1 MSSRAEQTRG
11 QHRRET
17 EDKEQTSP
25 RRPSNRVKT
34 STSGV
39 SAGRGDPSL
48 CLLHPSMGSS
58 QSSDKFHCNR
68 YLNGQGPPSLVQQAT
83 GEVNGMRRALNGCQP
98 EGQVTWVVLHRDLPG
113 FPDDNTLQMNYIFPD
128 GIQTEK
134 HPHPGQPYAG
144 LRLCAYLPDNR
155 EGRKVLKLLDKA
167 FDQHLLFC
175 VATNKDGEDMVT
187 TASIPLK
194 TQADG
199 GNRVDGYPDP
209 DYLKI
214 VRKLLKDKGI
224 E

>member
-1 MSSRAEQTRG
+1 
-11 QHRRET
+11 
-17 EDKEQTSP
+17 
-25 RRPSNRVKT
+25 
-34 STSGV
+34 
-39 SAGRGDPSL
+39 
-48 CLLHPSMGSS
+48 MGSG

-68 YLNGQGPPSLVQQAT
+68 YLNGQGPPSLVQQ
-83 GEVNGMRRALNGCQP
+83 GPSSNERVNGMHDAVNGCQP
-98 EGQVTWVVLHRDLPG
+98 EGQMTWVILHRDLPG
-113 FPDDNTLQMNYIFPD
+113 FPDDNTLQINYIFAD

-155 EGRKVLKLLDKA
+155 EGRRILKLLDKA
-167 FDQHLLFC
+167 FNQQILFS
-175 VATNKDGEDMVT
+175 VATNQDGEDVVT

-199 GNRVDGYPDP
+199 GSSADGYPDA
-209 DYLKI
+209 DYLKT